1 MFVVVASAVSLV
13 VAWLSSRE
21 ITEPVAVLDRAAR
34 RVREGSYG
42 EPVRLIKN
50 DELADLGSAFN
61 RMMATITAH
70 VGAMEEVVHKLENG
84 IRSMDDSIRLV
95 LGVCAEQARGSAL
108 QASAIEQSSAIAR
121 QIVSTSHLIDQG
133 AASVGEV
140 SGEALAA
147 CQGGESTVKRARDDF
162 GRIARQVSEI
172 TASMRR
178 LEGDFGQILRIVDLL
193 EDIAEQTDILA
204 VNAALEAAGAGEHGR
219 RFGAVAAATRR
230 LAQRSADAAG
240 EVKALVEQIQ
250 AATREAAEQAQ
261 DGEKQVQAGS
271 GAMVEVVTAFAD
283 ISSLAETTA
292 LSAREITV
300 ATREQ
305 ESASEQLAASM
316 IEVQKV
322 AAGVEKGAREIE
334 SAVSE
339 LRRFAESLKSEV
351 EGRRKGPDA
360 PDPG

>member
-1 MFVVVASAVSLV
+1 MS
-13 VAWLSSRE
+13 
-21 ITEPVAVLDRAAR
+21 
-34 RVREGSYG
+34 
-42 EPVRLIKN
+42 
-50 DELADLGSAFN
+50 
-61 RMMATITAH
+61 
-70 VGAMEEVVHKLENG
+70 
-84 IRSMDDSIRLV
+84 
-95 LGVCAEQARGSAL
+95 
-108 QASAIEQSSAIAR
+108 R

-162 GRIARQVSEI
+162 GRIARQVSEVS
-172 TASMRR
+172 ALMRR
-178 LEGDFGQILRIVDLL
+178 LEGDFGRTLRIVDLL

-261 DGEKQVQAGS
+261 DGERQVQAGS
-271 GAMVEVVTAFAD
+271 GAMVEVVTTFAD

-316 IEVQKV
+316 VEVQKV

-351 EGRRKGPDA
+351 EDRRKGPGA
-360 PDPG
+360 EPVPD